1 MMEKSDMGMGAGGL
15 VMVDKSSMGVGGMG
29 VDAGG
34 LVMVDKSGMGVLDNS
49 GGFLVDAETGETMG
63 KMGGSVVMG
72 KEGVP
77 VSI

>member
-1 MMEKSDMGMGAGGL
+1 MFFT
-15 VMVDKSSMGVGGMG
+15 
-29 VDAGG
+29 
-34 LVMVDKSGMGVLDNS
+34 KSGMGTLDHS
-49 GGFLVDAETGETMG
+49 GGFLVDAETGETVG